1 MFDWTIGWCTS
12 SSLQHHG
19 PAARGMEDGT
29 YAAATHIEGTMSIHS
44 GKHSVA
50 SGLVCHAE
58 ESEAL
63 RAFLAKVGDKW
74 TVLLIVLL
82 ARTPERRARFSEL
95 QRMLDGI
102 SQRMLTTTLRS
113 LERDG
118 FLRRDVFPEVPP
130 RVEYELTA
138 LGSSLLEPM
147 QHLVDWVGVNWPLI
161 REARTRFDER

>member
-1 MFDWTIGWCTS
+1 M
-12 SSLQHHG
+12 HHG
-19 PAARGMEDGT
+19 PVTVEKEDGT
-29 YAAATHIEGTMSIHS
+29 FTAVRHIKGTMSS
-44 GKHSVA
+44 RTEKQPDT
-50 SGLVCHAE
+50 SGLICKSE

-82 ARTPERRARFSEL
+82 ARTAGGRARFSEL

-118 FLRRDVFPEVPP
+118 LIRREVFPEVPP
-130 RVEYELTA
+130 RVEYELTN

-147 QHLVDWVGVNWPLI
+147 QHLVDWVGFNWLAI
-161 REARTRFDER
+161 KKARAHFDGK